1 MTTEVEK
8 QIAEEQA
15 RVAMWTQ
22 AERDAAF
29 SERIESEARVP
40 TKLLHQS
47 PEA

>member
-15 RVAMWTQ
+15 RVAKWTQ

-40 TKLLHQS
+40 TKLLHRS